1 MASVEA
7 ILELITTFL
16 FIKLGLWAG
25 ETAQQLS
32 ALAVLAEERGSVSS
46 IYIRWLTV
54 YCNSSSRGSHASSL
68 VSEGTSICMYVVHP
82 THIN

>member
-32 ALAVLAEERGSVSS
+32 ALAVLAEEREVQFPA
-46 IYIRWLTV
+46 Y
-54 YCNSSSRGSHASSL
+54 
-68 VSEGTSICMYVVHP
+68 TSDGLQCTITPVLGDLMPLFWPLRVQACACMWYTQH
-82 THIN
+82 T